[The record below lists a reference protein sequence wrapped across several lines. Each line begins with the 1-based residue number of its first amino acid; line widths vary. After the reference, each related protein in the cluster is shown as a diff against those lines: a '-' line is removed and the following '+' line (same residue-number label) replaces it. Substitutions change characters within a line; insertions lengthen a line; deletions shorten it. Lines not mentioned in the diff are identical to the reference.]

1 MPWWGKKNRV
11 KEIRGVGRTG
21 WVSFLNLTVK
31 AGLTE
36 KTFER
41 RLEKSERVSTTD
53 SRGNVP
59 ERRDEHCK
67 SPTVQVY
74 LGYSKK
80 TWKASV
86 AEVK

>member
-41 RLEKSERVSTTD
+41 RLEKSERVLQTAGGMFQRGGTSTA
-53 SRGNVP
+53 
-59 ERRDEHCK
+59 K
-67 SPTVQVY
+67 ALQ
-74 LGYSKK
+74 SKY
-80 TWKASV
+80 TWDILRKPGRPV
-86 AEVK
+86 